1 MAEIEFWNIYQIIS
15 ELSLYFRMLVRIAL
29 YRLIVIIKLIFLQE
43 TSFIQTTPEI
53 LQFLELLQALYTRHR
68 LFYLLNLTDVEDTAL
83 MGFSKLEVVLCLIH
97 ELAFGV

>member
-15 ELSLYFRMLVRIAL
+15 ELSLYFRMLVRVAL

-53 LQFLELLQALYTRHR
+53 L
-68 LFYLLNLTDVEDTAL
+68 
-83 MGFSKLEVVLCLIH
+83 
-97 ELAFGV
+97 